1 MNVSPVTRAFKSNF
15 RKVFSRSRRVWL
27 VFAGVGGLLGSAAAQ
42 EMTVELGKKVIPL
55 NEVYT
60 ITLTVKND
68 NVKSYSGFPD
78 IAGLSKRGIASSTS
92 TNIINNQVTTI
103 HSVIQ
108 NYVAQQQGFYRI
120 KPFSLKANGENVSS
134 EGGTV
139 TVTAPK
145 PVSSNAVDPFGSDL
159 FEEFFGER
167 SKKEFVNVR
176 ENAFFALTTDKTS
189 VYVGEGFTASLAFY
203 VADDNRADMNFYQVG
218 SQLVDILK
226 KIKPANCW
234 EENFGIDEIQPLPV
248 SINGKEYTQYKIYQA
263 TYYPLNTKPVFFPSV
278 GLKMVKY
285 KVSREPGF
293 FGPDRQQDFKV
304 FTAKPV
310 TVQPRQLPPHPLRDQ
325 VAVGNFRL
333 TETIEK
339 RNPQTGESVGYD
351 FRVTGEGNIS
361 GVHVAELPRNNAFD
375 FYPPN
380 IKQDISRRN
389 GRVMGTKSFTYQI
402 IPKEPGQYPLST
414 YFNWIFFNPVRARY
428 DTLVSDITLEVG
440 GESLKNRDISSTN
453 LGPLYDS
460 IDQQDNRLQSV
471 RWSDWL
477 RTGANVLI
485 LMMVVATAGFVL
497 RK

>member
-1 MNVSPVTRAFKSNF
+1 MNFRAIISLVAFTG
-15 RKVFSRSRRVWL
+15 RKVFSRSHRTWL
-27 VFAGVGGLLGSAAAQ
+27 AFAGLGLAGSAFAQ
-42 EMTVELGKKVIPL
+42 EKSVEMGKKVIPL

-60 ITLTVKND
+60 ITLTIKND
-68 NVKSYSGFPD
+68 NVRSYSGFPD

-92 TNIINNQVTTI
+92 TNIVNNQVTTI

-108 NYVAQQQGFYRI
+108 NYVARQQGFYRI
-120 KPFSLKANGENVSS
+120 KPFSLKVNGVTVPS

-139 TVTAPK
+139 TVTPPR

-159 FEEFFGER
+159 FEEFFGDR
-167 SKKEFVNVR
+167 SKKEFVDVR

-226 KIKPANCW
+226 KIRPASCW

-248 SINGKEYTQYKIYQA
+248 SVNGKEYTQYKIYQA
-263 TYYPLNTKPVFFPSV
+263 TYYPLNTKPVSFPPV

-285 KVSREPGF
+285 QVSREPGF
-293 FGPDRQQDFKV
+293 FGPDRRQDFKV
-304 FTAKPV
+304 FTTKPV

-333 TETIEK
+333 TESIEK
-339 RNPQTGESVGYD
+339 RTSPTGESVGYD
-351 FRVTGEGNIS
+351 FRIAGEGNIS
-361 GVHVAELPRNNAFD
+361 GIHVADLPRSNVFD

-380 IKQDISRRN
+380 IKQNISRRN
-389 GRVMGTKSFTYQI
+389 GRVTGTKSFSYQI
-402 IPKEPGQYPLST
+402 LPKEPGEHPLGA
-414 YFNWIFFNPVRARY
+414 YFNWVFFNPVRARY
-428 DTLVSDITLEVG
+428 DTLVSNITLKVV

-460 IDQQDNRLQSV
+460 IDQQDNRLQSIH
-471 RWSDWL
+471 RFDWL

-485 LMMVVATAGFVL
+485 LLMLVATAGFVL
-497 RK
+497 KK